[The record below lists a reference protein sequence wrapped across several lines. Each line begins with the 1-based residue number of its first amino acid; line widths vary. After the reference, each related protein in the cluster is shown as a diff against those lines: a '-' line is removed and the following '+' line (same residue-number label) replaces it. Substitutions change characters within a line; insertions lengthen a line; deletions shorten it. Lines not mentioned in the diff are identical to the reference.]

1 MRVARALLEEMPKA
15 MTPRVLL
22 VEDDPDL
29 RLTLS
34 NRFDSEGYKMET
46 ATSGEEGL
54 ARAAGESFDIV
65 ILDVMLP
72 GRGGFDICRELRQRG
87 VRTPVLML
95 SARADVVDRV
105 VGLKLG
111 ADDYLTKPF
120 EMAELLA
127 RVEARV
133 RVPPRRER
141 GYPAAYRFGDVNADF
156 DKSEVTV
163 GGRPVALSAKEL
175 QLLRYLIGHAGVSVS
190 RDELLKEVWGYEAM
204 PLTRTVDVHV
214 AWLRRKV
221 EPQPRHPRYIL
232 TVHGRGYKFI
242 G

>member
-1 MRVARALLEEMPKA
+1 

-34 NRFDSEGYKMET
+34 HRFDSEGYEMET

-54 ARAAGESFDIV
+54 ARAAGERFDIV

-95 SARADVVDRV
+95 SARGDVVDRV

-133 RVPPRRER
+133 RVPKRRE
-141 GYPAAYRFGDVNADF
+141 GSDPAAYRFGDVYADF
-156 DKSEVTV
+156 EKSEVSV
-163 GGRPVALSAKEL
+163 GGRPIALSAKEL
-175 QLLRYLIGHAGVSVS
+175 QLLRYLIGHAGTSVT
-190 RDELLKEVWGYEAM
+190 REELLKDVWGYEAM

-232 TVHGRGYKFI
+232 TVHGRGYKFV

>member
-1 MRVARALLEEMPKA
+1 MNA
-15 MTPRVLL
+15 RVLL

-34 NRFDSEGYKMET
+34 HRFDSEGYRMET
-46 ATSGEEGL
+46 ATNGEEGL
-54 ARAAGESFDIV
+54 ARAAGETFDIV

-133 RVPPRRER
+133 RVPARHDRSH
-141 GYPAAYRFGDVNADF
+141 PASYRFGNVHADF
-156 DKSEVTV
+156 EKSEVRV
-163 GGRPVALSAKEL
+163 GGRPIALSAKEIL
-175 QLLRYLIGHAGVSVS
+175 LLRYLIGHAGVSVS

-221 EPQPRHPRYIL
+221 EPLPRHPRFIL
-232 TVHGRGYKFI
+232 TVHGRGYKFV

>member
-1 MRVARALLEEMPKA
+1 

-34 NRFDSEGYKMET
+34 HRFDSEGYRMET
-46 ATSGEEGL
+46 ATNGEEGL
-54 ARAAGESFDIV
+54 ARAAGEAFDIV

-133 RVPPRRER
+133 RVPSRRER
-141 GYPAAYRFGDVNADF
+141 GTPAAYRFGDVYADF
-156 DKSEVTV
+156 EKSEVSV

-175 QLLRYLIGHAGVSVS
+175 QLLRYLVAHAGTSVT

-232 TVHGRGYKFI
+232 TVHGRGYKFV